1 MIKTVTSFIPSQN
14 IFRLENKI
22 QKFNRKGAN
31 FSYELTGESKLID
44 DPRGWDELHIN
55 HNGMKLEVV
64 EVALTGKFRPI
75 DGWQFTAAI
84 EHDKEGN
91 IVNGEEGSAAKYSHA
106 APTCEHC
113 KTNRYRKHTF
123 IVTHEDGTARQIGKS
138 CLLAYFGKATAESL
152 ISDAKFLDA
161 ISGFL
166 EDDDLFKGARGEQ
179 YYLTESFVNAAI
191 YSVEENGFV
200 KSNEGTKDKPSTADD
215 ATDRYKDVPAE
226 IHPELQAVLEF
237 GRNMTG
243 ESNYAVNM
251 RTALNKTE
259 IKAKEKGLVASLVTV
274 YQKAKA
280 RENAEQRAGQREVSP
295 VPVTNDRI
303 RIKGDV
309 LSKKDVY
316 NDYGCATK
324 AIIWDE
330 RGFKVYGTLPAAILD
345 AEIGSV
351 VEFEAKV
358 SAAQDDENFGFY
370 SRPTKAAIT
379 A

>member
-1 MIKTVTSFIPSQN
+1 MIKTVTSFIPAQN

-31 FSYELTGESKLID
+31 FSYQLTGESKLID
-44 DPRGWDELHIN
+44 DPRGWSDDYLV

-64 EVALTGKFRPI
+64 EVALTGKFQPI
-75 DGWQFTAAI
+75 EGWRFTAAI

-113 KTNRYRKHTF
+113 KTNRYRRHTF
-123 IVTHEDGTARQIGKS
+123 IVTHEDGTERQIGKS

-161 ISGFL
+161 LSCFL
-166 EDDDLFKGARGEQ
+166 EDDDLFKAARGEQ

-191 YSVEENGFV
+191 YSVEESGFR
-200 KSNEGTKDKPSTADD
+200 KNHEGTLENPSTADD
-215 ATDRYKDVPAE
+215 ATNRYTDVPAE

-259 IKAKEKGLVASLVTV
+259 IKAREKGLVASLVTV

-280 RENAEQRAGQREVSP
+280 AESAEQREVSP

-303 RIKGDV
+303 RIKGDL
-309 LSKKDVY
+309 LSKKEVWNEY
-316 NDYGCATK
+316 TCATK

-330 RGFKVYGTLPAAILD
+330 RGFKVYGTLPSAILD

-351 VEFEAKV
+351 VEFDAKV
-358 SAAQDDENFGFY
+358 RVAPDDENFGFY
-370 SRPTKAAIT
+370 SRPTKAAII